1 MTKQDKVEP
10 RILAGFME
18 LLPAQQIVFN
28 KFLDTIRETYEEF
41 GFAPLDTPTIEISEV
56 LLAKIGEDTKK
67 ELYRFKKGDDD
78 LSLRF
83 DLTVPLAR
91 FVAMNGQNLTFP
103 FRRYQIGKVFRGE
116 RPQKGRFREFYQCDI
131 DIIGNGELSLINDA
145 EIPAVIYSL
154 FNKLK
159 IGDFVIRINNRKI
172 LNGLVES
179 LGAADKADKVL
190 RLVDKLEKLGQET
203 IRKELTD
210 IDLTARNAD
219 QVIEFVKIFG
229 NNKGI
234 LKKLKGLEIVNQTF
248 NTGVSELETVVRI
261 AEEFGVPEN
270 NIQIDLSIARGL
282 SYYTGTVYET
292 ILADDRIKG
301 SVCGGGRYDN
311 LAESYTNQSYPG
323 VGISIGLTRLFSQLL
338 AADIIKAE
346 VATPAKVLIV
356 TLDEDL
362 VFGLEVATQLREAGV
377 STEIYTEP
385 DKFKKKLNYANKIGV
400 PFVAII
406 GADEIQARKVSL
418 KNMKTGEQQ
427 TIFVEEA
434 IKILKN

>member
-1 MTKQDKVEP
+1 M
-10 RILAGFME
+10 AGFME
-18 LLPAQQIVFN
+18 LLPAQQIAFN
-28 KFLDTIRETYEEF
+28 KFLDTIRKTYEEF
-41 GFAPLDTPTIEISEV
+41 GFAPLDTPIIEIAEV

-91 FVAMNGQNLTFP
+91 FVAMNAQNLTFP

-131 DIIGNGELSLINDA
+131 DIIGNGELSLVNDA
-145 EIPAVIYSL
+145 EIPTVIYGL
-154 FNKLK
+154 FNKLN

-172 LNGLVES
+172 LNGLMES
-179 LGAADKADKVL
+179 LGAADKADEVL
-190 RLVDKLEKLGQET
+190 RVVDKLEKFGQET

-210 IDLTARNAD
+210 IGLTLGNAD

-229 NNKGI
+229 SNEEI
-234 LKKLKGLEIVNQTF
+234 LEQLKELQKTQKLKNSKIQNFEE
-248 NTGVSELETVVRI
+248 GVEELENVLEL
-261 AEEFGVPEN
+261 AYKFGVPEKN
-270 NIQIDLSIARGL
+270 LQIDLSIARGL

-311 LAESYTNQSYPG
+311 LAESYSDTSYPG
-323 VGISIGLTRLFSQLL
+323 VGISIGMTRLFSQLM
-338 AADIIKAE
+338 AAEVIRVE
-346 VATPAKVLIV
+346 VATPAKVLVV

-362 VFGLEVATQLREAGV
+362 AYALEVAAKFREAGIP
-377 STEIYTEP
+377 TEIYTEP

-406 GADEIQARKVSL
+406 GADEIQAKKVSL
-418 KNMKTGEQQ
+418 KNMKTGEQKLLN
-427 TIFVEEA
+427 VEEA
-434 IKILKN
+434 FEVLR